1 MVFLKKRG
9 TLKATQL
16 NPITAMILSATV
28 RPMAAR
34 ALNGDGGLARVIATL
49 LAVFSSRSRLIIVAF
64 NRSTATAAC
73 GGFAAERRR
82 AGDIDR

>member
-34 ALNGDGGLARVIATL
+34 ALNGDGGLAV
-49 LAVFSSRSRLIIVAF
+49 SSRHCLRFSV
-64 NRSTATAAC
+64 
-73 GGFAAERRR
+73 R
-82 AGDIDR
+82 AVGS